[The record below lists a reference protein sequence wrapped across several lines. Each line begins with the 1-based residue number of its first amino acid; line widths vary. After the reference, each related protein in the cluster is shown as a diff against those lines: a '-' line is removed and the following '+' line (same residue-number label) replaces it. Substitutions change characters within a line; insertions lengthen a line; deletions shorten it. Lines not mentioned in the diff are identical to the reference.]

1 MWNKKFNKTI
11 PYFNNITTLFESK
24 QNEYY
29 LQEEALQ
36 YRENFVLNNIKNMLE
51 QNIPIKDY
59 LYTIINENSI
69 NKYT

>member
-1 MWNKKFNKTI
+1 MI
-11 PYFNNITTLFESK
+11 HYFNNSTILPDSK

-51 QNIPIKDY
+51 QNVPIKDY